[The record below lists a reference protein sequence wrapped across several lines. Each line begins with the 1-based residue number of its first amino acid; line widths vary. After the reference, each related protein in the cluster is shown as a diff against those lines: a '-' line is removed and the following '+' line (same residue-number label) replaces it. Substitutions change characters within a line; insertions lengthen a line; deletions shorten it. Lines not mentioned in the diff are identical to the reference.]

1 MNSDLDLLCVN
12 MLRFLSIDAVQNAE
26 SGHPGLPLDAAPMAY
41 MLWARHLKHSPR
53 NPEWFDRDRF
63 ILSAGHG
70 SALLYSLLLA
80 SGYELPLEELKRFR
94 RWGSLTPGHPERG
107 RTPGIETTTGPL
119 GQGFGNGVGMA
130 VAEAHLAARYN
141 HPGHEIINHFTFGI
155 VSDGDLM
162 EGVASEAASLA
173 GHLKLGKLIYLYDCN
188 RVSLAAGTDI
198 TFTEDVE
205 KRFRAYGWH
214 TRAVDDGN
222 DLAALDRAIRAAK
235 RERERP
241 SLIVV
246 KTHIGFGSPRQD
258 SFKAHGE
265 PLGAENVKLTKRNL
279 GWPEEPDFFATE
291 QALKHF
297 RRRTAR
303 GTMEK
308 RWNAALDAYAA
319 AYPEEA
325 AELRRAMKSELPE
338 GWDRGLPEFPADP
351 KGAATRAAS
360 GKVLNELAARIPS
373 LAGGDADLAPS
384 TNSSLKGMGDFE
396 HPSRAG
402 GDDQGSAG
410 GGWSYAGRN
419 IHFGVREHAMGAIL
433 NGMATHGGIIP
444 FGATFLVFSDYMRP
458 AIRLAALM
466 EIRVIYIFTHDSIGI
481 GQDGPTHQPVGH
493 LASLRAVPGLVV
505 IRPCDANETVF
516 AWKKALEIRDR
527 PVALILTRQ
536 KVPVLDRRE
545 FAPAEGLEKGAYVLA
560 EASDEKPRLILIATG
575 SEVPLAVSARAE
587 LEKRGISTRVVS
599 MPSWELFEAQP
610 PEYRE
615 YVLPSSVRARIAVE
629 AASPLGWHRY
639 AGTEGDVI
647 AVDRFGA
654 SAPGDEVM
662 RKYGFT
668 VENILERALIIIR
681 KVHSSQFTGHS

>member
-1 MNSDLDLLCVN
+1 MSVDLDLFCVN
-12 MLRFLSIDAVQNAE
+12 MLRFLSIDAVQNAQ

-41 MLWARHLKHSPR
+41 VLWAKHLKHNPR

-70 SALLYSLLLA
+70 SALLYSLLFA
-80 SGYELPLEELKRFR
+80 AGYDLPLEELKRFR
-94 RWGSLTPGHPERG
+94 RWGSMTPGHPERG

-130 VAEAHLAARYN
+130 MAEAHLAAKYN
-141 HPGHEIINHFTFGI
+141 RPGHGIINHFTFGI

-173 GHLKLGKLIYLYDCN
+173 GHLKLGKLVYLYDCN

-198 TFTEDVE
+198 TFTEDVD
-205 KRFRAYGWH
+205 KRFQAYGWH
-214 TRAVDDGN
+214 TQKVGDGN
-222 DLAALDRAIRAAK
+222 DLDALDRAMRAAK
-235 RERERP
+235 EEREKP
-241 SLIVV
+241 SLIIVD
-246 KTHIGFGSPRQD
+246 THIGFGSPRQD

-265 PLGAENVKLTKRNL
+265 PLGKENVRLTKRNL
-279 GWPEEPDFFATE
+279 GWPEEPDFFIPE
-291 QALKHF
+291 EALRHF
-297 RRRTAR
+297 RRPAEA
-303 GTMEK
+303 GAAAED
-308 RWNAALDAYAA
+308 RWNAAWGAYARA
-319 AYPEEA
+319 FPEEA
-325 AELRRAMKSELPE
+325 AELGKAMKSELPE
-338 GWDRGLPEFPADP
+338 GWNRDLPEFPADP
-351 KGAATRAAS
+351 KGMATRAAS
-360 GKVLNELAARIPS
+360 GKVLNVLAARIS
-373 LAGGDADLAPS
+373 QLTGGDADLAPS
-384 TNSSLKGMGDFE
+384 TNNTLKGMGDFE

-433 NGMATHGGIIP
+433 NGMATHGGVIP

-466 EIRVIYIFTHDSIGI
+466 EIRVIYIFTHDSIGL

-505 IRPCDANETVF
+505 IRPSDANETVC

-536 KVPVLDRRE
+536 NVPVLDRKE

-560 EASDEKPRLILIATG
+560 EASGGSPRLILIATG
-575 SEVPLAVSARAE
+575 SEVPLALSARAE
-587 LEKRGISTRVVS
+587 LEKRGIAARVVS

-615 YVLPSSVRARIAVE
+615 RVLPPSVGARLAVE

-639 AGTEGDVI
+639 VGTEGDVI
-647 AVDRFGA
+647 GVDRFGA
-654 SAPGDEVM
+654 SAPGEIVM
-662 RKYGFT
+662 REYGFT
-668 VENILERALIIIR
+668 ADNIVGRALALL
-681 KVHSSQFTGHS
+681 KVRSS